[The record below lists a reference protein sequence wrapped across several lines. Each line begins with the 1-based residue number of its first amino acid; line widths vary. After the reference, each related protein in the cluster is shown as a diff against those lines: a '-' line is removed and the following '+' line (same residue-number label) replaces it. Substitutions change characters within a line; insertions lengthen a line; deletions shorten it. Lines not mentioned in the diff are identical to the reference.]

1 MKNTFYFYLKM
12 NELFGQPNTTYQPAL
27 YGVKMNYKGAIAPP
41 GSHDIYNLKK
51 IDLKK
56 NYWFLFEDKIIF
68 VYWP

>member
-12 NELFGQPNTTYQPAL
+12 NELFGQSNNTYQPAL
-27 YGVKMNYKGAIAPP
+27 YGVKMNYKGARAPH

-56 NYWFLFEDKIIF
+56 NY
-68 VYWP
+68 